1 MSTNLMEKI
10 LRFHARRQS
19 GGRSPSSSGS
29 ESGESNARVPGAV
42 PASSPVC
49 RRLFDGQ
56 PNPEENIQFAREQL
70 ARERR
75 EAARRWNFDF
85 ENDRPHEGRF
95 EWRREIIALPYR
107 RPSPN
112 PPVPVRVSTAAE
124 GETVTVSSRT
134 LRSRENSPVSQI
146 SHLPVI
152 SKPVNPG
159 KDIQN
164 ASEDCD
170 KTSRPT
176 TSLSGA
182 NETSEVQTTDG
193 PNLLPC
199 GASKSSHSSK
209 PIPRQTSMTDH
220 FMLQKGSRSKVKVQ
234 ERKSNTSENLSREKS
249 EERSSPSPPMCV
261 RGAGSHS
268 AASE

>member
-1 MSTNLMEKI
+1 MEKI
-10 LRFHARRQS
+10 LRFHARRRS

-29 ESGESNARVPGAV
+29 ESGESSARVPGAV
-42 PASSPVC
+42 PVSSPVC
-49 RRLFDGQ
+49 RRLFDAV

-107 RPSPN
+107 RPPQN
-112 PPVPVRVSTAAE
+112 PSIPVRVSTAADA
-124 GETVTVSSRT
+124 ETVTVSSRT
-134 LRSRENSPVSQI
+134 LRSRENSPVAQV

-152 SKPVNPG
+152 SKPVKPG

-170 KTSRPT
+170 ITSRPT
-176 TSLSGA
+176 TSRS
-182 NETSEVQTTDG
+182 ETLEASEVSPPDG
-193 PNLLPC
+193 PSLAPC
-199 GASKSSHSSK
+199 GTPKSSHSSK
-209 PIPRQTSMTDH
+209 SIPRQTSIT
-220 FMLQKGSRSKVKVQ
+220 G
-234 ERKSNTSENLSREKS
+234 E
-249 EERSSPSPPMCV
+249 
-261 RGAGSHS
+261 
-268 AASE
+268 